1 MMTQQKITK
10 EQMPVTKKILYF
22 RNNELIKK
30 SFFIKFFGQNLSA
43 QKLWIK
49 KIYSGKLFK
58 NVQKQYLTV

>member
-1 MMTQQKITK
+1 
-10 EQMPVTKKILYF
+10 MPVTKKILYF